1 LSDIDSLLTRARA
14 ALQRPEPES
23 QSFFQVLPK
32 DVPVP
37 IPRTNYGG
45 GDSRTADKFVVRMP
59 DDMRHRMARYARL
72 HLRSMNSECLVAMEW
87 WMDRQTLMWSM
98 LQATER
104 ELTRLEQLHQRE
116 AREEAEIL
124 DAIAQRNPKLGAF
137 IAELKARLRQG

>member
-1 LSDIDSLLTRARA
+1 MSDIDSLLTRARA
-14 ALQRPEPES
+14 ALQRPEPAS

-32 DVPVP
+32 EVPVP

-59 DDMRHRMARYARL
+59 DDMRHRMARYARV

-104 ELTRLEQLHQRE
+104 ELSIQERISSNAIGET
-116 AREEAEIL
+116 L
-124 DAIAQRNPKLGAF
+124 DLLAQRHPNAKEAIKELRAQLGAD
-137 IAELKARLRQG
+137 

>member
-1 LSDIDSLLTRARA
+1 LVLSDIDSLLTRARA

-23 QSFFQVLPK
+23 QTFFQVLPK

-37 IPRTNYGG
+37 IPRTNYG

-72 HLRSMNSECLVAMEW
+72 HFRSMNSECLVAMEW

-104 ELTRLEQLHQRE
+104 ELSIQERISSNAIGET
-116 AREEAEIL
+116 L
-124 DAIAQRNPKLGAF
+124 DLLAQRHPNAKEAIKQLRAQLGAD
-137 IAELKARLRQG
+137 

>member
-14 ALQRPEPES
+14 ALQRPEPAS

-32 DVPVP
+32 EVPVP

-59 DDMRHRMARYARL
+59 DDMRHRMARYARV

-104 ELTRLEQLHQRE
+104 ELSIQERISSNAIGET
-116 AREEAEIL
+116 L
-124 DAIAQRNPKLGAF
+124 DLLAQRHPNAKEAIKELRAQLGAD
-137 IAELKARLRQG
+137 